1 MMKITF
7 CNNCESS
14 VLKLEGRLTGPWV
27 KELGKTW
34 HSIAPT
40 PEGSHLVLDL
50 CEVTYVDSE
59 GRKLLA
65 EMHQAGVDLIG
76 EGIMTNYLIEGI
88 KHGHNGHGTKD
99 QQGNGNGG
107 DDIKSSRA

>member
-14 VLKLEGRLTGPWV
+14 VLKLEGRLAGPWV
-27 KELGKTW
+27 DELGKTW
-34 HSIAPT
+34 HSVSPAAV
-40 PEGSHLVLDL
+40 GNHLVLDL
-50 CEVTYVDSE
+50 CEVTYVDTE

-65 EMHQAGVDLIG
+65 EMHQAGVELIG

-88 KHGHNGHGTKD
+88 KHGHNGHKIKD
-99 QQGNGNGG
+99 QQGNGHDGNGT
-107 DDIKSSRA
+107 KSTTA